1 MNLHENKTLFQLA
14 IRFTAQEMKIPDL
27 YIEQENWEK
36 ELFAIYYLFCLSNVV
51 KTYRLEK
58 TEKKIKECIEHLEF
72 FRKYFEIDDD
82 FEIYFKEKNILRP
95 YHRSQE
101 TLEFHLLF
109 VIAEL
114 EINLCIKNFYNSK
127 TDIEKKYCLKSG
139 FLTVYE
145 FFKSLDNKKN
155 IIRKLCEDDFE
166 LSESYT
172 DITTRLRNFKKE
184 INLDSKIK
192 EIRNKTSGHF
202 HNNLKE
208 FLGII
213 DSINPIED
221 VIILYEL
228 VILLTRF
235 NDFLLKLTLR
245 K

>member
-1 MNLHENKTLFQLA
+1 
-14 IRFTAQEMKIPDL
+14 MKS
-27 YIEQENWEK
+27 
-36 ELFAIYYLFCLSNVV
+36 C
-51 KTYRLEK
+51 
-58 TEKKIKECIEHLEF
+58 
-72 FRKYFEIDDD
+72 
-82 FEIYFKEKNILRP
+82 
-95 YHRSQE
+95 
-101 TLEFHLLF
+101 
-109 VIAEL
+109 
-114 EINLCIKNFYNSK
+114 
-127 TDIEKKYCLKSG
+127 

>member
-1 MNLHENKTLFQLA
+1 VA
-14 IRFTAQEMKIPDL
+14 
-27 YIEQENWEK
+27 
-36 ELFAIYYLFCLSNVV
+36 
-51 KTYRLEK
+51 
-58 TEKKIKECIEHLEF
+58 
-72 FRKYFEIDDD
+72 
-82 FEIYFKEKNILRP
+82 
-95 YHRSQE
+95 
-101 TLEFHLLF
+101 
-109 VIAEL
+109 AEL
-114 EINLCIKNFYNSK
+114 QGISRFHQVCEAGSRPRSGAGYGWSK

>member
-1 MNLHENKTLFQLA
+1 
-14 IRFTAQEMKIPDL
+14 MK
-27 YIEQENWEK
+27 N
-36 ELFAIYYLFCLSNVV
+36 
-51 KTYRLEK
+51 YRLEK

-192 EIRNKTSGHF
+192 EIRNNTSGHF